1 MNGTP
6 AAVLVLACLIG
17 GASTGAASQETVER
31 GYPVDADMA
40 LKLWVP
46 AGSVRLRAWD
56 LDSLHVRGTVDG
68 GSLFL
73 GGARDSWKLM
83 VEGEGDE
90 MAPAELD
97 IRLPRG
103 AQVSVKTI
111 TATIVAGGVTGWFN
125 SVSGDVIL
133 DGTARRL
140 EAETLDGDIAI
151 DGRSPW
157 LSVRTGSGTI
167 KVEGLFRDVRASSVS
182 GAISI
187 LNKLVDRGRFE
198 SVSGDIRYRGH
209 FAAGSAV
216 EFDSHSGTITLV
228 LPENVSGRFRFT
240 TITGAIDN
248 AFSADRPAPRPEG
261 VGEDLEFT
269 AGEATTGIVVRSFK
283 GTIRLRRMDWGE

>member
-1 MNGTP
+1 MTRTP
-6 AAVLVLACLIG
+6 AAVLVLASLIVG
-17 GASTGAASQETVER
+17 GSTVGTAQGTIER
-31 GYPVDADMA
+31 GHAVDDDMA
-40 LKLWVP
+40 LKIWVP

-56 LDSLHVRGTVDG
+56 LDSLHVRGAVDG
-68 GSLFL
+68 GSLLL
-73 GGARDSWKLM
+73 GGARGSWKLM
-83 VEGEGDE
+83 VEGDGEE

-111 TATIVAGGVTGWFN
+111 TATIVASDVTGWFN
-125 SVSGDVIL
+125 SVRGDVIL
-133 DGTARRL
+133 NGTARRL

-151 DGRSPW
+151 NGGSPW

-182 GAISI
+182 GGISI

-209 FAAGSAV
+209 FATESAM

-228 LPENVSGRFRFT
+228 LPENVAGRFRFT
-240 TITGAIDN
+240 TITGPIEN
-248 AFSADRPAPRPEG
+248 TFSADRPTPRPEG

-269 AGEATTGIVVRSFK
+269 AGEAATGVVVRSFK
-283 GTIRLRRMDWGE
+283 GTIRLRRME